1 MRRCFPILV
10 VMAGLGGLFSSSMS
24 AQQTGSNKCDDEQV
38 RPNLH
43 MAEAATVS
51 GTVLD
56 GSGAAFSRIVLQIQ
70 NPHNTWVL
78 MSAAVNDKGAFDFG
92 RVPPGE
98 FRLVPVKLADGKAT
112 RVPGFDPPRNLNCF
126 DGKPCELRITLPI
139 RPTDQPFEYCP
150 PR

>member
-1 MRRCFPILV
+1 
-10 VMAGLGGLFSSSMS
+10 MS
-24 AQQTGSNKCDDEQV
+24 AQLVLSHKCEEEQV

-43 MAEAATVS
+43 MAEGASVS

-56 GSGAAFSRIVLQIQ
+56 PSGAVFTGIVLQIQ

-78 MSAAVNDKGAFDFG
+78 MSATVNDKGEFDFG

-98 FRLVPVKLADGKAT
+98 FRLVPVKLVDGKAT
-112 RVPGFDPPRNLNCF
+112 RVPPGDLTCIDDKR
-126 DGKPCELRITLPI
+126 CELRITLPV

>member
-1 MRRCFPILV
+1 
-10 VMAGLGGLFSSSMS
+10 MAGLGSFFPSSTS
-24 AQQTGSNKCDDEQV
+24 AQQTVSNKCDDEQV

-43 MAEAATVS
+43 MAEGANVS
-51 GTVLD
+51 GMVLD
-56 GSGAAFSRIVLQIQ
+56 ATGAVFTGMVLRIQ

-78 MSAAVNDKGAFDFG
+78 MSAAVNDKGEFDFG

-98 FRLVPVKLADGKAT
+98 FRLVPVKLVGGKAI
-112 RVPGFDPPRNLNCF
+112 RVPGFDPPRNLTCI
-126 DGKPCELRITLPI
+126 DDKKCELRITLPV